1 MKKIQIF
8 VASFMMIFSIAGTSL
23 TLTAPTVAAAS
34 TTCNSGFLTFPTWYR
49 GLTNADCT
57 IKSPS
62 DPSLK
67 GGLSEFIWTIVL
79 NVIEIILQLIAYAA
93 AVMILYGGFRFLT
106 SAGEAAGVA
115 LGKKIITN
123 AIIGLVISIASIAV
137 VNLIFG
143 IIK

>member
-1 MKKIQIF
+1 MKKIQIV
-8 VASFMMIFSIAGTSL
+8 VASLMMLFGIAGTSL
-23 TLTAPTVAAAS
+23 TLAAPTVAAAGTACTS
-34 TTCNSGFLTFPTWYR
+34 SFLTFPAWYR
-49 GLTNADCT
+49 GLTNPDCT
-57 IKSPS
+57 VKSPS
-62 DPSLK
+62 DTSLK

-79 NVIEIILQLIAYAA
+79 NVIEIVLQLIAYAA

-106 SAGEAAGVA
+106 SAGDANGVS

-123 AIIGLVISIASIAV
+123 AIIGLVISIASIAI